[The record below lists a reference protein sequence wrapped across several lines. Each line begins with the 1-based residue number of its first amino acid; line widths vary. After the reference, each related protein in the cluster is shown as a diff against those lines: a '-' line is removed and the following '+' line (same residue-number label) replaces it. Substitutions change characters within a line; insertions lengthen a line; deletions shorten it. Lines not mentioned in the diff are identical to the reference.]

1 MTKIMYRYAGFA
13 VGYKV
18 HHNGF
23 TMTLDGEALSLDEF
37 RAKLQATGANKE
49 TIESVIG
56 DVYQGVRED
65 ALRQGWK
72 ATAQLTIRV

>member
-18 HHNGF
+18 YHNGF
-23 TMTLDGEALSLDEF
+23 TMTLDGEDLSLDEF

-49 TIESVIG
+49 TIESVIN

-72 ATAQLTIRV
+72 ATAQLTIRA